1 MIFSL
6 EFKIITSRQ
15 VGEVIIAPLGKFCT
29 ILEMTAE
36 TEGRCRVTFYQINL
50 TNQLDVLKFIF
61 SVDTYI

>member
-36 TEGRCRVTFYQINL
+36 TEGRCRVTFY
-50 TNQLDVLKFIF
+50 
-61 SVDTYI
+61 